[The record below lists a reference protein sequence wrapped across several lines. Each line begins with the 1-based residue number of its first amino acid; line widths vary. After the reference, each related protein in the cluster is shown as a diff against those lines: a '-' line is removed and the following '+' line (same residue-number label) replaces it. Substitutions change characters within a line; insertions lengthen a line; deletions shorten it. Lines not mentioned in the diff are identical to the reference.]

1 MHEEVVKKA
10 SMQRAVTL
18 ISSNSPPVLVII
30 SMLANSRFPALATGL
45 TLLGALANGPAGAQ
59 TTPAALTVQVNKPGA
74 AVNKNMY
81 GLFFED
87 INFAA
92 DGGLYPELVKNKS
105 FEINPGLIGWK
116 ALGGGFNLD
125 AYAVRNEQPIA
136 AANSHYV
143 RLTTRNGA
151 EGEAGIENEG
161 FRGMGVKQ
169 GSEYNLSF
177 YARRGPGS
185 VAGLTAV
192 LVGEKGEVLAQAPVT
207 GFSNEWKQYKAVL
220 RPSGT
225 HNKAHLKLVLN
236 GTGTVDLDV
245 VSLFPKD
252 TWNNRPNGLRTDLV
266 QLLKDMKPGF
276 LRFPGG
282 CIVEG
287 RTLSERYQWKETIGD
302 VASRLPLINRWN
314 MEFKHRSTPDYYQ
327 SFGLGFFEYF
337 QLSEDI
343 GAEPLPILNVGMACQ
358 FNSGELAP
366 MSTAS
371 AKGPN
376 AGADAPATS
385 DPSLDVFIQD
395 ALDLVEFAN
404 GPATSTWGAKRVAM
418 GHPAPFNLKMIGI
431 GNEQWGPQYL
441 ERYEPFAKA
450 VKAKYPNMQIVSSA
464 GPSPDGDLFDKASKR
479 LGELKAEYVDEHY
492 YAKADWFRQ
501 NASRYDKYPRT
512 GPKIFAG
519 EYAAQSIAIGSPD
532 NRNTWDCAISEA
544 AFMTGLERNADVVG
558 MASYAPLLANVDA
571 WQWTPDMI
579 WFDNLNSYGSPS
591 YYVQK
596 MYALNKG
603 TKVLPV
609 TMPGDAKNGADNLF
623 ASAVADEAVGDVVVK
638 LVNYS
643 NSPRPVKINLA
654 GAKKLGKTGRAQVM
668 ASADLQTQ
676 NSLQEPKK
684 LAPQESTFTVA
695 GSTLSYTLAPNS
707 FTVLRVA
714 DKR

>member
-1 MHEEVVKKA
+1 MLKRYPIIILPHPIIH
-10 SMQRAVTL
+10 SGFM
-18 ISSNSPPVLVII
+18 ISI
-30 SMLANSRFPALATGL
+30 SRFPALASGL
-45 TLLGALANGPAGAQ
+45 VLLGTLGASAQSAAPAS
-59 TTPAALTVQVNKPGA
+59 LTVQVNKPGA

-105 FEINPGLIGWK
+105 FEIDARLIGWK
-116 ALGGGFNLD
+116 ALQGAANLD
-125 AYAVRNEQPIA
+125 AYAVRNEQGISA
-136 AANSHYV
+136 NNSHYV

-151 EGEAGIENEG
+151 PGEAGIENEG

-169 GSEYNLSF
+169 GGEYTLSF
-177 YARRGPGS
+177 YARRGAGS
-185 VAGLTAV
+185 ITGVSAS
-192 LVGEKGEVLAQAPVT
+192 LVGEKGEDLGQVAIT
-207 GFSNEWKQYKAVL
+207 GFTNEWKQYTAVL
-220 RPSGT
+220 KPNST
-225 HNKAHLKLVLN
+225 HNKAHLKLVLT

-252 TWNNRPNGLRTDLV
+252 TWNKRPNGLRTDLV

-302 VASRLPLINRWN
+302 VAARLPMINRWN

-366 MSTAS
+366 MGTAS
-371 AKGPN
+371 TTKGGPN
-376 AGADAPATS
+376 APAAAPHDHATD

-395 ALDLVEFAN
+395 ALDLIEFAN
-404 GPATSTWGAKRVAM
+404 GPASSTWGAKRAAM
-418 GHPAPFNLKMIGI
+418 GHPAPFNLKMLGV

-450 VKAKYPNMQIVSSA
+450 VKAKYPNIDIVSSA

-501 NASRYDKYPRT
+501 NVGRYDKYART

-519 EYAAQSIAIGSPD
+519 EYAAQSGAIGSQD
-532 NRNTWDCAISEA
+532 NKNTWDCAISEA

-558 MASYAPLLANVDA
+558 MASYAPLFAHVDA

-609 TMPGDAKNGADNLF
+609 TMPAGAKNGTDNLF
-623 ASAVADEAVGDVVVK
+623 ASAVTDEPTGEVVVK

-643 NSPRPVKINLA
+643 TSPRPVSINLA
-654 GAKKLGKTGRAQVM
+654 GAKGLGKTGRAQVM

-676 NSLQEPKK
+676 NSLKEPKK
-684 LAPQESTFTVA
+684 LAPQESTFAVKGA
-695 GSTLSYTLAPNS
+695 TLTYTLAPNS
-707 FTVLRVA
+707 FTVLRVPA
-714 DKR
+714 KK

>member
-1 MHEEVVKKA
+1 MTP
-10 SMQRAVTL
+10 R
-18 ISSNSPPVLVII
+18 SS
-30 SMLANSRFPALATGL
+30 AG
-45 TLLGALANGPAGAQ
+45 GPIQ
-59 TTPAALTVQVNKPGA
+59 GA
-74 AVNKNMY
+74 A
-81 GLFFED
+81 
-87 INFAA
+87 
-92 DGGLYPELVKNKS
+92 
-105 FEINPGLIGWK
+105 
-116 ALGGGFNLD
+116 NLD
-125 AYAVRNEQPIA
+125 AYAVRNEQGVS
-136 AANSHYV
+136 AANPHYV
-143 RLTTRNGA
+143 RLTTRAGA
-151 EGEAGIENEG
+151 PGEAGIENEG
-161 FRGMGVKQ
+161 FRGMGVKA
-169 GSEYNLSF
+169 GGEYTLSF

-185 VAGLTAV
+185 ITGLTAV
-192 LVGEKGEVLAQAPVT
+192 IVGEKNQPLATAPVT
-207 GFSNEWKQYKAVL
+207 GFTGQWQRYTVVL
-220 RPSGT
+220 KPSAT
-225 HNKAHLKLVLN
+225 LNKAHLKLVLN

-245 VSLFPKD
+245 ASLYPKD
-252 TWNNRPNGLRTDLV
+252 TWMKRENGLRPDLV

-302 VASRLPLINRWN
+302 VAARTPLVNRWN

-327 SFGLGFFEYF
+327 SFGLGFYEYF

-366 MSTAS
+366 MGTAS
-371 AKGPN
+371 TKGGPN
-376 AGADAPATS
+376 AEGTGAPAAGTG

-404 GPATSTWGAKRVAM
+404 GPASSPWGAKRAAM
-418 GHPAPFNLKMIGI
+418 GHPTPFNLKMLGI

-450 VKAKYPNMQIVSSA
+450 LKAKYPNMKIVSSA
-464 GPSPDGDLFDKASKR
+464 GPAPDGELFDKASKR

-501 NASRYDKYPRT
+501 NVGRYDKYART

-519 EYAAQSIAIGSPD
+519 EYAAQSVAIGSPD
-532 NRNTWDCAISEA
+532 NKNTWDCAISEA

-558 MASYAPLLANVDA
+558 MASYAPLFANVDA

-579 WFDNLNSYGSPS
+579 WFDNLNAYGSPS

-603 TKVLPV
+603 TNVLPV
-609 TMPGDAKNGADNLF
+609 TMPGGAKNGTDNLF
-623 ASAVADEAVGDVVVK
+623 ASAVADAAAGDVVVK

-643 NSPRPVKINLA
+643 TSPRAVKINLA
-654 GAKKLGKTGRAQVM
+654 GAKGLGKTGRAQTM

-676 NSLQEPKK
+676 NSLKEPKK
-684 LAPQESTFTVA
+684 LAPQESTFAVSGT
-695 GSTLSYTLAPNS
+695 TLSYTLAPNS

-714 DKR
+714 GKK

>member
-1 MHEEVVKKA
+1 
-10 SMQRAVTL
+10 
-18 ISSNSPPVLVII
+18 
-30 SMLANSRFPALATGL
+30 
-45 TLLGALANGPAGAQ
+45 
-59 TTPAALTVQVNKPGA
+59 
-74 AVNKNMY
+74 
-81 GLFFED
+81 
-87 INFAA
+87 
-92 DGGLYPELVKNKS
+92 
-105 FEINPGLIGWK
+105 
-116 ALGGGFNLD
+116 
-125 AYAVRNEQPIA
+125 VRNEQGISA
-136 AANSHYV
+136 RNGHYV

-151 EGEAGIENEG
+151 DGEAGIENEG

-169 GSEYNLSF
+169 DGEYTLSF

-185 VAGLTAV
+185 INGLTAM
-192 LVGEKGEVLAQAPVT
+192 LVGQRGEALGQVAIT
-207 GFSNEWKQYKAVL
+207 GFTNEWKQYTAVL
-220 RPSGT
+220 KATGT
-225 HNKAHLKLVLN
+225 QNKAHLKLVLN

-252 TWNNRPNGLRTDLV
+252 TWNKRPNGLRTDLV

-302 VASRLPLINRWN
+302 VAARLPMINRWN

-366 MSTAS
+366 MSSTS
-371 AKGPN
+371 ATKGGPN
-376 AGADAPATS
+376 AETTPHNHATD

-395 ALDLVEFAN
+395 ALDLIEFAN
-404 GPATSTWGAKRVAM
+404 GPASSPWGAKRVAM
-418 GHPAPFNLKMIGI
+418 GHPAPFNLKMLGI

-450 VKAKYPNMQIVSSA
+450 VKAKYPSIEIVSSA
-464 GPSPDGDLFDKASKR
+464 GPSPDGDLFVKASKR

-501 NASRYDKYPRT
+501 NVGRYDNYPRT

-519 EYAAQSIAIGSPD
+519 EYAAQSGAIGSAE
-532 NRNTWDCAISEA
+532 NKNTWDCAISEA

-558 MASYAPLLANVDA
+558 MASYAPLFANVDA
-571 WQWTPDMI
+571 WQWTPDLI

-596 MYALNKG
+596 LYALNKG

-609 TMPGDAKNGADNLF
+609 TMPAGAKNGADNFF
-623 ASAVADEAVGDVVVK
+623 ASAVADEPTGEVVLK

-643 NSPRPVKINLA
+643 SSPRPVSINLA
-654 GAKKLGKTGRAQVM
+654 GAKNLGKTGRAQVM
-668 ASADLQTQ
+668 ASDDLQTQ
-676 NSLQEPKK
+676 NSLKEPKK
-684 LAPQESTFTVA
+684 LAPQESTFPVKGA
-695 GSTLSYTLAPNS
+695 TLSYTLAPHS
-707 FTVLRVA
+707 FTVLRVPA
-714 DKR
+714 KR

>member
-1 MHEEVVKKA
+1 MKFTP
-10 SMQRAVTL
+10 TL
-18 ISSNSPPVLVII
+18 
-30 SMLANSRFPALATGL
+30 RRPALAAGL
-45 TLLGALANGPAGAQ
+45 ALLGPLAAGAQ
-59 TTPAALTVQVNKPGA
+59 SAAPASLTVQVSKPGA

-105 FEINPGLIGWK
+105 FETDARLIGWK
-116 ALGGGFNLD
+116 ALQGAANLD
-125 AYAVRNEQPIA
+125 AYTVRNEQGISQT
-136 AANSHYV
+136 NSHYL
-143 RLTTRNGA
+143 RLTTRAGA
-151 EGEAGIENEG
+151 TGEAGIENEG
-161 FRGMGVKQ
+161 FRGMGVKA
-169 GSEYNLSF
+169 GEGYTLSL

-192 LVGEKGEVLAQAPVT
+192 LVGEKGEVLAQAPLT
-207 GFSNEWKQYKAVL
+207 GFGAGWQKYTAVL
-220 RPSGT
+220 KPNAT
-225 HNKAHLKLVLN
+225 QAKAHLKLVLN
-236 GTGTVDLDV
+236 GQGTVDLDV
-245 VSLFPKD
+245 VSLFPQD
-252 TWNNRPNGLRTDLV
+252 TWNKRPNGLRTDLV

-302 VASRLPLINRWN
+302 VASRSPLVNRWN

-366 MSTAS
+366 MGSAST
-371 AKGPN
+371 KGGPN
-376 AGADAPATS
+376 APTPAAGTG
-385 DPSLDVFIQD
+385 DPSLDIFIQD
-395 ALDLVEFAN
+395 ALDLIEFAN
-404 GPATSTWGAKRVAM
+404 GPVSSPWGAKRAAM
-418 GHPAPFNLKMIGI
+418 GHPAPFNLKMIGV

-450 VKAKYPNMQIVSSA
+450 VKAKYPQIDLVSSA
-464 GPSPDGDLFDKASKR
+464 GPSPDGELFDKASQR

-492 YAKADWFRQ
+492 YALPQWFRD
-501 NASRYDKYPRT
+501 NVGRYDKYART

-519 EYAAQSIAIGSPD
+519 EYAAQSVAIASPD
-532 NRNTWDCAISEA
+532 NKNTWDCAISEA

-558 MASYAPLLANVDA
+558 MASYAPLFAHVDA

-596 MYALNKG
+596 LYALNKG
-603 TKVLPV
+603 TSVLPV
-609 TMPGDAKNGADNLF
+609 TMPSGAKNGTDNLF
-623 ASAVADEAVGDVVVK
+623 ASAVADAPTGDVVVK

-643 NSPRPVKINLA
+643 GSPRPVSISLA
-654 GAKKLGKTGRAQVM
+654 GAKGLAKTGRAQTM
-668 ASADLQTQ
+668 ASADLQAQ
-676 NSLQEPKK
+676 NSLQEPRK
-684 LAPQESTFTVA
+684 LAPQESTFAVK
-695 GSTLSYTLAPNS
+695 GSTLTYTLAPNS

-714 DKR
+714 AKK

>member
-1 MHEEVVKKA
+1 
-10 SMQRAVTL
+10 
-18 ISSNSPPVLVII
+18 
-30 SMLANSRFPALATGL
+30 MLSTPRFPILAAGLALF
-45 TLLGALANGPAGAQ
+45 GPSAARAQ
-59 TTPAALTVQVNKPGA
+59 TAAPVALTVQVNKPGA

-105 FEINPGLIGWK
+105 FETDAPLIGWK
-116 ALGGGFNLD
+116 ALQGAANLD
-125 AYAVRNEQPIA
+125 AYAVRNEQGVSA
-136 AANSHYV
+136 TNKHYV
-143 RLTTRNGA
+143 RLTTRAGA
-151 EGEAGIENEG
+151 PGEAGLENEG
-161 FRGMGVKQ
+161 FRGMGVKA
-169 GSEYNLSF
+169 GGEYTLSF

-185 VAGLTAV
+185 IGGLTAV
-192 LVGEKGEVLAQAPVT
+192 IMGEKGQALATAPVT
-207 GFSNEWKQYKAVL
+207 GFTDQWQKYSVVLKAT
-220 RPSGT
+220 GT
-225 HNKAHLKLVLN
+225 LNKAYLKLVMN
-236 GTGTVDLDV
+236 GAGTVDLDV

-252 TWNNRPNGLRTDLV
+252 TWQGRPNGLRTDLV

-302 VASRLPLINRWN
+302 VAARTPLVNRWN

-327 SFGLGFFEYF
+327 SFGLGFYEYF
-337 QLSEDI
+337 QLAEDI
-343 GAEPLPILNVGMACQ
+343 GAAPLPILNVGMACQ

-366 MSTAS
+366 MGTAS
-371 AKGPN
+371 AKGGPN
-376 AGADAPATS
+376 AGAPAAS
-385 DPSLDVFIQD
+385 ADPSLDVFIQD

-404 GPATSTWGAKRVAM
+404 GPASSPWGAKRAAM
-418 GHPAPFNLKMIGI
+418 GHPAPFNLKMLGI

-450 VKAKYPNMQIVSSA
+450 LKAKYPNIEIVSSA
-464 GPSPDGDLFDKASKR
+464 GPSPEGELFDKASKR
-479 LGELKAEYVDEHY
+479 LGELNAEYVDEHY
-492 YAKADWFRQ
+492 YALPDWFRQ
-501 NASRYDKYPRT
+501 NVGRYDKYPRK

-532 NRNTWDCAISEA
+532 NKNTWDCALSEA

-558 MASYAPLLANVDA
+558 MASYAPLFANVDA

-579 WFDNLNSYGSPS
+579 WFDNLNAYGSPS

-603 TKVLPV
+603 TQVLPV
-609 TMPGDAKNGADNLF
+609 TMPGGAKNGTDNLF
-623 ASAVADEAVGDVVVK
+623 ASAVADAAAGDVVVK

-643 NSPRPVKINLA
+643 TSPRAVKINLA
-654 GAKKLGKTGRAQVM
+654 GAKGLGKTGRAQTM

-676 NSLQEPKK
+676 NSLKDPKK
-684 LAPQESTFTVA
+684 LAPQESTFPVSGT
-695 GSTLSYTLAPNS
+695 TLSYTLAPNS

-714 DKR
+714 GKK

>member
-1 MHEEVVKKA
+1 MA
-10 SMQRAVTL
+10 INPTFR
-18 ISSNSPPVLVII
+18 ISLC
-30 SMLANSRFPALATGL
+30 
-45 TLLGALANGPAGAQ
+45 LLGLAGLPAQAQ
-59 TTPAALTVQVNKPGA
+59 TAPVALTVQVNKPGA

-105 FEINPGLIGWK
+105 FETDARLIGWK
-116 ALGGGFNLD
+116 ALQGAANLD
-125 AYAVRNEQPIA
+125 AYAVRNEQPISST
-136 AANSHYV
+136 NSHYV
-143 RLTTRNGA
+143 RLTTRAGA
-151 EGEAGIENEG
+151 PGEAGIENEG

-169 GSEYNLSF
+169 GADYTLSL
-177 YARRGPGS
+177 YARHGAGS
-185 VAGLTAV
+185 IGGLTAV
-192 LVGEKGEVLAQAPVT
+192 LVGEKGEVLGQAPLSGFT
-207 GFSNEWKQYKAVL
+207 GEWKQYTAVL
-220 RPSGT
+220 RATGT
-225 HNKAHLKLVLN
+225 QNKAHLKLVLN
-236 GTGTVDLDV
+236 GAGTADLDV
-245 VSLFPKD
+245 ISLFPKD
-252 TWNNRPNGLRTDLV
+252 TWKGRPNGLRTDLV

-302 VASRLPLINRWN
+302 VAARQPLINRWN

-337 QLSEDI
+337 QLAEDI

-366 MSTAS
+366 MSSA

-376 AGADAPATS
+376 AEAAGPATG

-404 GPATSTWGAKRVAM
+404 GPASSPWGAKRVAM
-418 GHPAPFNLKMIGI
+418 GHAAPFNLKMLGI

-450 VKAKYPNMQIVSSA
+450 LKAKYPNIEIVSSA
-464 GPSPDGDLFDKASKR
+464 GPSPEGELFEKASKR
-479 LGELKAEYVDEHY
+479 LGELHAEYVDEHY
-492 YAKADWFRQ
+492 YALPDWFRQ
-501 NASRYDKYPRT
+501 HADRYDKYARK

-519 EYAAQSIAIGSPD
+519 EYAAQSVAIGSPE
-532 NRNTWDCAISEA
+532 NKNTWDCAISEA

-558 MASYAPLLANVDA
+558 MASYAPLFANVDA

-603 TKVLPV
+603 TRVLPIAL
-609 TMPGDAKNGADNLF
+609 PGNAKNGSDNLF
-623 ASAVADEAVGDVVVK
+623 VSAVADDAAGDVVVK
-638 LVNYS
+638 LVNYA
-643 NSPRPVKINLA
+643 NTARPVTINLA
-654 GAKKLGKTGRAQVM
+654 GARKPGKTGRAQVM

-676 NSLQEPKK
+676 NSLQAPRK
-684 LAPQESTFTVA
+684 LAPHESTFAVA
-695 GSTLSYTLAPNS
+695 GSTVSYTLAPNS

-714 DKR
+714 GKP

>member
-1 MHEEVVKKA
+1 MR
-10 SMQRAVTL
+10 S
-18 ISSNSPPVLVII
+18 I
-30 SMLANSRFPALATGL
+30 SRFPALATGL
-45 TLLGALANGPAGAQ
+45 TLLGTLAASAQ
-59 TTPAALTVQVNKPGA
+59 TAPASLTVQVNKPGA

-105 FEINPGLIGWK
+105 FETDARLIGWK
-116 ALGGGFNLD
+116 ALQGAANLD
-125 AYAVRNEQPIA
+125 TYSVRNEQGITA
-136 AANSHYV
+136 SNAHYV

-161 FRGMGVKQ
+161 FRGMGIKQ
-169 GSEYNLSF
+169 GGEYTLSF
-177 YARRGPGS
+177 YARRGAGGIN
-185 VAGLTAV
+185 GLTAT
-192 LVGEKGEVLAQAPVT
+192 LVGEKGERLGQVAVS
-207 GFSNEWKQYKAVL
+207 GFTNEWKQYTAVV
-220 RPSGT
+220 RATGT
-225 HNKAHLKLVLN
+225 QNKAHLKLVLN

-245 VSLFPKD
+245 ISLFPKD
-252 TWNNRPNGLRTDLV
+252 TWNKRPNGLRTDLV

-302 VASRLPLINRWN
+302 VAGRQPLINRWN

-366 MSTAS
+366 MGSAST
-371 AKGPN
+371 KGGPN
-376 AGADAPATS
+376 AAAPAANTG
-385 DPSLDVFIQD
+385 DPSLDIFIQD
-395 ALDLVEFAN
+395 ALDLIEFAN
-404 GPATSTWGAKRVAM
+404 GPASSPWGAKRAAM

-450 VKAKYPNMQIVSSA
+450 VKAKYPKIDIVSSA

-492 YAKADWFRQ
+492 YAKPDWFRD
-501 NASRYDKYPRT
+501 NVGRYDKYART

-519 EYAAQSIAIGSPD
+519 EYAAQSVAIGSPD
-532 NRNTWDCAISEA
+532 NKNTWDCALSEA

-558 MASYAPLLANVDA
+558 MASYAPLFAHVDA

-609 TMPGDAKNGADNLF
+609 TMPAGAKNGADNLF
-623 ASAVADEAVGDVVVK
+623 ASAVADEPAGDVVVK

-643 NSPRPVKINLA
+643 SSPRPVSINLA
-654 GAKKLGKTGRAQVM
+654 GAKGLAKTGRAQVM

-684 LAPQESTFTVA
+684 LAPQEATFAVKGT
-695 GSTLSYTLAPNS
+695 TLTYTLAPNS

-714 DKR
+714 GKR

>member
-1 MHEEVVKKA
+1 
-10 SMQRAVTL
+10 
-18 ISSNSPPVLVII
+18 
-30 SMLANSRFPALATGL
+30 MLPTSRFPVLAVGVS
-45 TLLGALANGPAGAQ
+45 LLGVLAGGPAGAQ
-59 TTPAALTVQVNKPGA
+59 TTAPVALTVQVNKPGA

-105 FEINPGLIGWK
+105 FEIDARLIGWK
-116 ALGGGFNLD
+116 ALQGAANLD
-125 AYAVRNEQPIA
+125 AYAVRNEQPISST
-136 AANSHYV
+136 NSHYV
-143 RLTTRNGA
+143 RLTTRAGA
-151 EGEAGIENEG
+151 PGEAGIENEG

-169 GSEYNLSF
+169 GADYTLSL
-177 YARRGPGS
+177 YARHGAGS
-185 VAGLTAV
+185 IGGLTAV
-192 LVGEKGEVLAQAPVT
+192 LVGEKGEVLGQAPVSGFT
-207 GFSNEWKQYKAVL
+207 GEWKQYTAVL
-220 RPSGT
+220 RATGT
-225 HNKAHLKLVLN
+225 QNKAHLKLVLN

-245 VSLFPKD
+245 ISLFPKD
-252 TWNNRPNGLRTDLV
+252 TWKGRPNGLRTDLV

-302 VASRLPLINRWN
+302 VAARKPLINRWN

-337 QLSEDI
+337 QLAEDI

-366 MSTAS
+366 MSSTAS
-371 AKGPN
+371 AAKGPN
-376 AGADAPATS
+376 AEAAGPATG

-404 GPATSTWGAKRVAM
+404 GPASSPWGARRVAM
-418 GHPAPFNLKMIGI
+418 GHAAPFNLKMLGI

-450 VKAKYPNMQIVSSA
+450 LKAKYPNIEIVSSA
-464 GPSPDGDLFDKASKR
+464 GPSPEGELFDKASKR
-479 LGELKAEYVDEHY
+479 LGELHAEYVDEHY
-492 YAKADWFRQ
+492 YALPEWFRQ
-501 NASRYDKYPRT
+501 HADRYDKYARK

-519 EYAAQSIAIGSPD
+519 EYAAQSVAIGSPA
-532 NRNTWDCAISEA
+532 NKNTWDCAISEA

-558 MASYAPLLANVDA
+558 MASYAPLFANVDA

-603 TKVLPV
+603 TRVLPIAL
-609 TMPGDAKNGADNLF
+609 PGNAKNGSDDLF
-623 ASAVADEAVGDVVVK
+623 VSAVADDAAGDVVVK
-638 LVNYS
+638 LVNYA
-643 NSPRPVKINLA
+643 NTARPVTINLA

-676 NSLQEPKK
+676 NSLQEPRK
-684 LAPQESTFTVA
+684 LAPQESTFAVA
-695 GSTLSYTLAPNS
+695 GSTLKYTLAPNS

-714 DKR
+714 GKK

>member
-1 MHEEVVKKA
+1 M
-10 SMQRAVTL
+10 
-18 ISSNSPPVLVII
+18 ISTT
-30 SMLANSRFPALATGL
+30 RFPALATGL
-45 TLLGALANGPAGAQ
+45 ALLGTLAVSAQ
-59 TTPAALTVQVNKPGA
+59 TAPASLTVQVNKPGA

-105 FEINPGLIGWK
+105 FETDARLIGWK
-116 ALGGGFNLD
+116 ALQGAANLD
-125 AYAVRNEQPIA
+125 TYSVRNEQGITA
-136 AANSHYV
+136 SNSHYV

-151 EGEAGIENEG
+151 GGEAGIENEG
-161 FRGMGVKQ
+161 FRGMGIKQ
-169 GSEYNLSF
+169 GGEYTLSF
-177 YARRGPGS
+177 YARRGAGS
-185 VAGLTAV
+185 INGLTAS
-192 LVGEKGEVLAQAPVT
+192 LVGEKGEDLGQVAVT
-207 GFSNEWKQYKAVL
+207 GFTNEWKQYTAVVKAT
-220 RPSGT
+220 GT
-225 HNKAHLKLVLN
+225 QNKAHLKLVLN

-245 VSLFPKD
+245 ISLFPKD
-252 TWNNRPNGLRTDLV
+252 TWNKRPNGLRTDLV

-302 VASRLPLINRWN
+302 VASRTPLVNRWN

-366 MSTAS
+366 MGSAST
-371 AKGPN
+371 KGGPS
-376 AGADAPATS
+376 APAPAANTG
-385 DPSLDVFIQD
+385 DPSLDIFIQD
-395 ALDLVEFAN
+395 ALDLIEFAN
-404 GPATSTWGAKRVAM
+404 GPASSTWGAKRVAM
-418 GHPAPFNLKMIGI
+418 GHPASFNLKMIGI

-450 VKAKYPNMQIVSSA
+450 VKAKYPKIDIVSSA

-492 YAKADWFRQ
+492 YALPQWFREH
-501 NASRYDKYPRT
+501 ADRYDKYART

-519 EYAAQSIAIGSPD
+519 EYAAQSVAIGSPE
-532 NRNTWDCAISEA
+532 NKNTWDCAISEA

-558 MASYAPLLANVDA
+558 MASYAPLFANVDA

-609 TMPGDAKNGADNLF
+609 TMPAGAKNGTDNLF
-623 ASAVADEAVGDVVVK
+623 ASAVADEPTGEVVVK

-643 NSPRPVKINLA
+643 SSPRPISINLA
-654 GAKKLGKTGRAQVM
+654 GAKGLGKTGRAQTM

-676 NSLQEPKK
+676 NSLAEPKK
-684 LAPQESTFTVA
+684 LAPQESTFAVK
-695 GSTLSYTLAPNS
+695 GSTLTYTLAPNS

-714 DKR
+714 GKK

>member
-1 MHEEVVKKA
+1 MR
-10 SMQRAVTL
+10 S
-18 ISSNSPPVLVII
+18 I
-30 SMLANSRFPALATGL
+30 SRFPALATGL
-45 TLLGALANGPAGAQ
+45 TLLGTLAGSGANAQ
-59 TTPAALTVQVNKPGA
+59 TAPASLTVQVNKPGA

-125 AYAVRNEQPIA
+125 AYAVRNEQGISQ
-136 AANSHYV
+136 NNTHYL
-143 RLTTRNGA
+143 RLTTRSGGT
-151 EGEAGIENEG
+151 GEAGIENEG
-161 FRGMGVKQ
+161 FRGMGVKA
-169 GSEYNLSF
+169 GEGYNLSF
-177 YARRGPGS
+177 YARRGAGS
-185 VAGLTAV
+185 IAGLTAV

-207 GFSNEWKQYKAVL
+207 GFGDSWQKYTAVL
-220 RPSGT
+220 KPSAT
-225 HNKAHLKLVLN
+225 QNKAHLKLVVT
-236 GTGTVDLDV
+236 GQGTVDLDV
-245 VSLFPKD
+245 VSLFPQD
-252 TWNNRPNGLRTDLV
+252 TWNKRPNGLRTDLV

-302 VASRLPLINRWN
+302 VASRTPLINRWN

-366 MSTAS
+366 MGTAS
-371 AKGPN
+371 TTKGGPN
-376 AGADAPATS
+376 APAANTG
-385 DPSLDVFIQD
+385 DPSLDIFIQD
-395 ALDLVEFAN
+395 ALDLIEFAN

-450 VKAKYPNMQIVSSA
+450 VKAKYPKIEIVSSA
-464 GPSPDGDLFDKASKR
+464 GPSPDGELFDKASKR

-492 YAKADWFRQ
+492 YALPQWFREH
-501 NASRYDKYPRT
+501 ADRYDKYARS

-519 EYAAQSIAIGSPD
+519 EYAAQSVAIGSPE
-532 NRNTWDCAISEA
+532 NKNTWDCAISEA

-558 MASYAPLLANVDA
+558 MASYAPLFAKVDA

-596 MYALNKG
+596 LYALNKG

-609 TMPGDAKNGADNLF
+609 TMPGGAKNGTDNLF
-623 ASAVADEAVGDVVVK
+623 ASAVADESAGDVVVK

-643 NSPRPVKINLA
+643 SSPRPVSINLA
-654 GAKKLGKTGRAQVM
+654 GAKGLAKTGRAQVM

-676 NSLQEPKK
+676 NSLAEPKK
-684 LAPQESTFTVA
+684 LSPQESTFAVK
-695 GSTLSYTLAPNS
+695 GSTLTYTLAPNS

-714 DKR
+714 GKK

>member
-1 MHEEVVKKA
+1 M
-10 SMQRAVTL
+10 
-18 ISSNSPPVLVII
+18 II
-30 SMLANSRFPALATGL
+30 STRLPALATGL
-45 TLLGALANGPAGAQ
+45 ALFSSLAVSAQSAPA
-59 TTPAALTVQVNKPGA
+59 TLTVQVNKPGA

-105 FEINPGLIGWK
+105 FETDARLIGWK
-116 ALGGGFNLD
+116 ALQGAANLD
-125 AYAVRNEQPIA
+125 TYAVRNEQGITA
-136 AANSHYV
+136 SNSHYV

-151 EGEAGIENEG
+151 PGEAGIENEG
-161 FRGMGVKQ
+161 FRGMGVKA
-169 GSEYNLSF
+169 GGEYTISF
-177 YARRGPGS
+177 YARRGAGS
-185 VAGLTAV
+185 INGLMAS
-192 LVGEKGEVLAQAPVT
+192 LVGEKGETLGQVPVT
-207 GFSNEWKQYKAVL
+207 GFTTEWKQYTAVL
-220 RPSGT
+220 RATGT
-225 HNKAHLKLVLN
+225 QNKAHLKLVLT

-245 VSLFPKD
+245 ISLFPKD
-252 TWNNRPNGLRTDLV
+252 TWNKRPNGLRTDLV
-266 QLLKDMKPGF
+266 QLLKDMQPGF

-302 VASRLPLINRWN
+302 VAARSPLINRWN

-337 QLSEDI
+337 QLAEDI

-366 MSTAS
+366 LGTAS
-371 AKGPN
+371 AAKGPN
-376 AGADAPATS
+376 AGEAAPNTG
-385 DPSLDVFIQD
+385 DPSLDIFIQD

-404 GPATSTWGAKRVAM
+404 GPASSPWGAKRVAM

-450 VKAKYPNMQIVSSA
+450 LKAKYPKIEIVSSA

-492 YAKADWFRQ
+492 YAKADWFREH
-501 NASRYDKYPRT
+501 ADRYDKYART

-519 EYAAQSIAIGSPD
+519 EYAAQSIAIGSPE
-532 NRNTWDCAISEA
+532 NKNTWDCAISEA

-558 MASYAPLLANVDA
+558 MASYAPLFANVDA

-609 TMPGDAKNGADNLF
+609 TMPAGAKNGTDNLF
-623 ASAVADEAVGDVVVK
+623 ASAVADEPAGDVVVK

-643 NSPRPVKINLA
+643 SSPRPVKINLA
-654 GAKKLGKTGRAQVM
+654 GAKGLGKTGRAQVM

-676 NSLQEPKK
+676 NSLAEPKK
-684 LAPQESTFTVA
+684 LAPQESTFAVA

-714 DKR
+714 GKK